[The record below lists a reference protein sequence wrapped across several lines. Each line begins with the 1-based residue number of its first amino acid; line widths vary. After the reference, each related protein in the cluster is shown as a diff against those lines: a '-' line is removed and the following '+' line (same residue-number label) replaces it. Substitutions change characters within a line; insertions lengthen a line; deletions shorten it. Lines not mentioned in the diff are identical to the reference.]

1 MSNKEYD
8 LEDVVMRL
16 DAIVYFLSEQCREH
30 GEISKPEI
38 FAKLKELGLKD
49 SEIAKIF
56 GSTRGSISGFIA
68 KFNAEKRKK
77 AVKK

>member
-8 LEDVVMRL
+8 LEDIVMRL
-16 DAIVYFLSEQCREH
+16 DAIVYFLSEQCREQ

-56 GSTRGSISGFIA
+56 GSTRGSISGQITR
-68 KFNAEKRKK
+68 FNAEKGKK